1 MHPRTR
7 VGGGAQRE
15 STADGEAKA
24 VLERMGGAGVERE
37 ARNGVPPEGIPS
49 SLIIMPIRVS
59 VALPANSPSRPII
72 RWSLC
77 LPHISPCRIDIK
89 SAPGCIQPVNVAKND
104 FPFSRPHKPQ
114 RISK

>member
-1 MHPRTR
+1 MARGEEGIPSGGLVHPRTR

-49 SLIIMPIRVS
+49 SRMI
-59 VALPANSPSRPII
+59 APAAAPARSNSP
-72 RWSLC
+72 
-77 LPHISPCRIDIK
+77 
-89 SAPGCIQPVNVAKND
+89 
-104 FPFSRPHKPQ
+104 
-114 RISK
+114 